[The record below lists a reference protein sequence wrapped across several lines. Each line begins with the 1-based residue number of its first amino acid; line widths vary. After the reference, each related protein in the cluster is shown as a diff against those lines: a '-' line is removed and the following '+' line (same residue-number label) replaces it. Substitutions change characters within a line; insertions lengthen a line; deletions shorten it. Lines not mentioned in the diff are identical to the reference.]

1 MNCLSFAKPV
11 KRMPCTVALQTPHNT
26 KVFFFFGQN
35 TDKAHELMV
44 YDKKAPLKF
53 QNYYITPLY
62 FEKK

>member
-1 MNCLSFAKPV
+1 MDET
-11 KRMPCTVALQTPHNT
+11 CTVALQTPHNT